1 MRVESNS
8 ARTVGWCAL
17 ILILALYVVGTV
29 SHGVIRHIVQTLPV
43 WPAVWLGMRR
53 SEWAK
58 WAALPSFIVWL
69 FLMTLIWLFLLG
81 WVRVISGTFS
91 PIEIAMTIVVGLAS
105 IVGLAAAFR
114 VRSGVPWLSG
124 IGVFVLMACLQ
135 VLALWIS
142 FQRGISR
149 DPW

>member
-1 MRVESNS
+1 MSVESTS

-17 ILILALYVVGTV
+17 FLILALYVVGTV
-29 SHGVIRHIVQTLPV
+29 SHGVIRHIVQTSPV

-53 SEWAK
+53 SAWAK

-114 VRSGVPWLSG
+114 VRTSVPWLPG

-135 VLALWIS
+135 VLAMWIS